1 MATITGTINNDT
13 LSGGS
18 GDDTILGLGGNDSL
32 SGGGGNDTLRGG
44 AGNDTIDGGTG
55 NDLIDF
61 SDATLGGI
69 TFTLVQ
75 SSSDMVVELKR
86 PEGRMV
92 LKCQGDV
99 VRTEPRA
106 AELGVAVKIIESAME
121 LA

>member
-1 MATITGTINNDT
+1 MISEQPEKRRGQRIHTALPVFLKNAQGITRDVSA
-13 LSGGS
+13 SGVFFWTS
-18 GDDTILGLGGNDSL
+18 ESVCALG
-32 SGGGGNDTLRGG
+32 
-44 AGNDTIDGGTG
+44 
-55 NDLIDF
+55 DLISF
-61 SDATLGGI
+61 S
-69 TFTLVQ
+69 
-75 SSSDMVVELKR
+75 VELKR